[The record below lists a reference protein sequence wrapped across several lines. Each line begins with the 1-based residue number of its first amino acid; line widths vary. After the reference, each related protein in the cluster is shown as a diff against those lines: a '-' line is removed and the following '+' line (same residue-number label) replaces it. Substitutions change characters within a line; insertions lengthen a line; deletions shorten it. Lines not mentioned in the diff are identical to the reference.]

1 MERIFDVSIE
11 SILQAE
17 AMRNRYDGNDDFGIE
32 VQRLRIRRDPGLADL
47 YREVTG
53 LLPGSWSSFFKAGA
67 NITYLVI
74 RFELDRVSPNF
85 RIRRQDEGTAAWLAV
100 IKERLFSVP
109 LDALEEAERII
120 HASALSFNN
129 IDGLGPEIKRFLSSR
144 EVAMQNI
151 GLDVDRKFFY
161 QLGAG
166 SMLVPVLE
174 KLGSRT

>member
-11 SILQAE
+11 SILQAQ
-17 AMRNRYDGNDDFGIE
+17 AMHDRYDDNDDFGIE
-32 VQRLRIRRDPGLADL
+32 VQRLRRRRDPGLADL

-53 LLPGSWSSFFKAGA
+53 LLPGSWGRFFKAGA

-74 RFELDRVSPNF
+74 RFELDKISPSF
-85 RIRRQDEGTAAWLAV
+85 RIQRQDECANTWLITVREGLFTAPPG
-100 IKERLFSVP
+100 II
-109 LDALEEAERII
+109 EEAERII
-120 HASALSFNN
+120 HASALSLND

-151 GLDVDRKFFY
+151 GLDVDRKLFY
-161 QLGAG
+161 QLGVG

-174 KLGSRT
+174 KLGSSQ